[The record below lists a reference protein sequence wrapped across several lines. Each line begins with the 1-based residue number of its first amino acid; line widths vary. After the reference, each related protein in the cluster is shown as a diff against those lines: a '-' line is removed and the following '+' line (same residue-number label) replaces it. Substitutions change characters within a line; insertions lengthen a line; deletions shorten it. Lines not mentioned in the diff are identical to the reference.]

1 MINDNERMI
10 KDKLDFFKDEKVRI
24 HIKLL
29 DKTFLNGLVE
39 KELKE
44 NVYWFID
51 DKLGGVY
58 LFLKQIYDIKE
69 FTEVSK

>member
-1 MINDNERMI
+1 MINDNEQMI

-24 HIKLL
+24 HIKLT
-29 DKTFLNGLVE
+29 DKTFLNGVVE

-44 NVYWFID
+44 GVYWFID
-51 DKLGGVY
+51 DKLDGVY

-69 FTEVSK
+69 FTEVRE